1 MRRLLRPRSENT
13 CGTVAAPWLDETFLG
28 SFSTMSEDLKTRLR
42 NDLVVVRKARNR
54 LSTVVLTTLLSDVR
68 NREIEVGE
76 ELDDEGIQAIVIK
89 AIKQRRDAAE
99 QMLEGGR
106 PELAEK
112 ESEEATILQVYL
124 PPALSESDVQ
134 ALVRAA
140 IDAGATEM
148 GAVMGRIMPKI
159 RGRFDGKEANRIVRE
174 ELA

>member
-1 MRRLLRPRSENT
+1 
-13 CGTVAAPWLDETFLG
+13 
-28 SFSTMSEDLKTRLR
+28 MSEDLKTRLR
-42 NDLVVVRKARNR
+42 DDLIVARKARNR
-54 LSTVVLTTLLSDVR
+54 LSTVVLSTLLSEVR
-68 NREIEVGE
+68 NREIEVGGE
-76 ELDDEGIQAIVIK
+76 VDDEGVQAVVVK

-112 ESEEATILQVYL
+112 ESEEAEILQVYL
-124 PPALSESDVQ
+124 PPALSEAD
-134 ALVRAA
+134 VRAIVREA
-140 IDAGATEM
+140 IEAGATEM